1 MVVVNFLNRKN
12 EADSASS
19 NSCPRN
25 FKLFEGVFGASD
37 EVLGAIESGV
47 DFEKRIAAI
56 YQRCRKPEEI
66 KTAFDQLQLEL
77 SFEINET
84 MSQTRRKLLENFD
97 DEVREK
103 LKVSDEASK
112 AYLNRYERVL
122 MQLTRHELRDHA
134 EFVNDSSFRLKAC
147 PFPSVPGEIPLG
159 LYELPRRSGE
169 AHLYR
174 LHHPLAEAV
183 VAQAKDREL
192 PVQQLQFG
200 YGEHDGK
207 VSVLKPLIGKSGWLT
222 LSQFSVESLDQAED
236 HLIFAAVTDD
246 GMRLDEDAAARLFT
260 LPGQTG
266 QQAFSAPCA
275 DALRAHTTERQAAI
289 QRTISERNARYF
301 EAEAEKL
308 DGWADDIKL
317 GLEREIKELDR
328 QIKEARRAATMA
340 PTLEEKLAGQK
351 QIRALEAA
359 RNEKRRSLFDA
370 QDKVD
375 KQRDELI
382 LMIEGKLKQ
391 NALLRRVFLIRW
403 TLR

>member
-1 MVVVNFLNRKN
+1 M
-12 EADSASS
+12 
-19 NSCPRN
+19 
-25 FKLFEGVFGASD
+25 
-37 EVLGAIESGV
+37 LGAIESGV

-112 AYLNRYERVL
+112 AYLNRYERLL

-134 EFVNDSSFRLKAC
+134 EFVNDSSFHLKEC
-147 PFPSVPGEIPLG
+147 PFKFKEGEIPIG
-159 LYELPRRSGE
+159 LYELPRRSGD

-174 LHHPLAEAV
+174 LNHPLAEAV

-192 PVQQLQFG
+192 PVQQVRFA
-200 YGEHDGK
+200 YGDHDGK
-207 VSVLKPLIGKSGWLT
+207 VSILKPLIGKSGWLK
-222 LSQFSVESLDQAED
+222 LSRLSVESLDQAED
-236 HLIFAAVTDD
+236 HLIFAAVIDD
-246 GMRLDEDAAARLFT
+246 GTRLDEDAASAPLHSAR
-260 LPGQTG
+260 PSRP
-266 QQAFSAPCA
+266 ASFSAPCA
-275 DALRAHTTERQAAI
+275 DTLDAHTSERQAAI
-289 QRTISERNARYF
+289 KRTISERNARFF

-328 QIKEARRAATMA
+328 EIKEARRAAISGA
-340 PTLEEKLAGQK
+340 HAGGK
-351 QIRALEAA
+351 AGRAETDQT
-359 RNEKRRSLFDA
+359 S
-370 QDKVD
+370 
-375 KQRDELI
+375 
-382 LMIEGKLKQ
+382 
-391 NALLRRVFLIRW
+391 
-403 TLR
+403 